1 MAFVGSRPR
10 RNLREPSQSRDSN
23 ALRASV
29 LEAALEL
36 GISSSRAVA
45 DLIFNTV
52 DEEDEVR
59 ILFFLFFLFRFALFP
74 PFFSLATVFFLGR
87 LPNFPFLR
95 IEQKLSLLTTHR
107 LTVSWLWF
115 FSSSVAHPYV
125 VYGKP
130 WWRAMRIVP
139 RTEIPSHSKV
149 P

>member
-1 MAFVGSRPR
+1 MALILFYSDSNPPAPLLHLLSPHLVMAFVGSRPR

-59 ILFFLFFLFRFALFP
+59 IPFFFALCSLPAFFFL
-74 PFFSLATVFFLGR
+74 
-87 LPNFPFLR
+87 
-95 IEQKLSLLTTHR
+95 
-107 LTVSWLWF
+107 
-115 FSSSVAHPYV
+115 
-125 VYGKP
+125 
-130 WWRAMRIVP
+130 
-139 RTEIPSHSKV
+139 
-149 P
+149 